1 MNKKVKKLISFVL
14 TLCMVCIMPISGISA
29 TEKSM
34 DTKESIQA
42 RVLEPNLVA
51 SAPTSTTGAAF
62 GILEVGQP
70 QYNASVNQSDSGT
83 HSDGKAWSWN
93 WDASSN
99 TLTLTNCKVEY
110 GIDIMNGVGKAT
122 IVIEGEV
129 DIKGQI
135 LCSGELDIKG
145 SKDAVL
151 NILNKDNAGIS
162 SASELVIEDITAYI
176 DVENGIGI
184 ANVDG
189 DLIVDGA
196 KIYVSTIE
204 GNWDGFHCQGGNIK
218 IIGKSQVR
226 TNPTTSG
233 YTLFAAQDI
242 YIKDEAVV
250 DVSNAGITGGIV
262 ADKALIIS
270 GGRVTSKSSGNL
282 GALCGYNNGVIIT
295 GGMVVTGDEGG
306 NNGVLKCDLTVSGSH
321 TQVTINGYIGKNG
334 NLNVSEGTVEVTKT
348 VSGLITVTGGTV
360 MVNGQIIPIGGIK
373 VAGVELD
380 SQRLSLYTNA
390 LPSTAW
396 LRATVIPFEA
406 KEKSVIWASD
416 NPLVATVDAYGNV
429 KAVGEGRAKI
439 SVTTV
444 EGGYQA
450 VCYVVVSKASSGG
463 GDSSSSGDSYR
474 DKEVLTNDPI
484 IGTIPSINTNVIDNT
499 IEATVST
506 DMVNEAIKKAQ
517 KQARE
522 HNSDEQNVVMA
533 INIEPQNT
541 LVKHLGVNLPKAS
554 VDTLVKEKVGEV
566 RITSDIINMHI
577 NLEALKEIQMHL
589 KTDVNILAKKIENPT
604 LSPQIQLILGDRP
617 VYDLFISGEEQNE
630 VTTFG
635 SGKVFVSIGYILQEG
650 ETPDGI
656 TAYFVEQEDKI
667 SKIPD
672 ATYNAKEQRVEFST
686 DHFSRFAVGSV
697 ALRSHFTDIT
707 KHWAKE
713 SIDFVADYGILEGT
727 GNNTFSPDALMTRG
741 MVTTALGRLAKA
753 EVDQYTKNH
762 FTDVKND
769 AYYSSYIE
777 WANTEGI
784 VRGLSSTIFA
794 PDEALTREQMAVI
807 IANYVKAF
815 GIELPKQQTEH
826 GYLDD
831 ADISTWAKEAVEYM
845 QVTGIITGK
854 TQGRFDPKA
863 TVSRGEIST
872 VLRRLIESS
881 PN

>member
-1 MNKKVKKLISFVL
+1 MKKLISFAL
-14 TLCMVCIMPISGISA
+14 TLCMVCIMPISGTSA
-29 TEKSM
+29 KEKSM

-42 RVLEPNLVA
+42 RVLDPSLVA

-62 GILEVGQP
+62 GILEVGEP
-70 QYNASVNQSDSGT
+70 QYNASMNQSDSGT
-83 HSDGKAWSWN
+83 HSDGKVWSWN

-122 IVIEGEV
+122 IIIEGDV

-135 LCSGELDIKG
+135 FCSGELDIKG

-151 NILNKDNAGIS
+151 TIWNEGNPAIS
-162 SASELVIEDITAYI
+162 SDSELMVKDITAYI

-184 ANVDG
+184 VNFGG

-250 DVSNAGITGGIV
+250 DVSSSGSSGGIV

-270 GGRVTSKSSGNL
+270 GGRVTSKSNGSFGT
-282 GALCGYNNGVIIT
+282 LCGYNNGVIIT
-295 GGMVVTGDEGG
+295 GGVVVTGDEDG
-306 NNGVLKCDLTVSGSH
+306 NNGVVKCDLTVRGTHS
-321 TQVTINGYIGKNG
+321 QVTINGYIGNNG

-390 LPSTAW
+390 LPSMAW

-416 NPLVATVDAYGNV
+416 SPLVATVDAYGNV

-474 DKEVLTNDPI
+474 DKEALTNDPI

-566 RITSDIINMHI
+566 RITSDIITMHI

-604 LSPQIQLILGDRP
+604 LSPQIKLVLGNRP

-650 ETPDGI
+650 ESPEEI
-656 TAYFVEQEDKI
+656 TAYFVEREDKI

-672 ATYNAKEQRVEFST
+672 ARYNAKEQRVEFST

-727 GNNTFSPDALMTRG
+727 GYNTFSPDALMTRA

-777 WANTEGI
+777 WAHREG
-784 VRGLSSTIFA
+784 VVKGLSNTTFA
-794 PDEALTREQMAVI
+794 PDDALTREQMAVI

-854 TQGRFDPKA
+854 NQGRFDPKA
-863 TVSRGEIST
+863 AVSRGEMST
-872 VLRRLIESS
+872 VLKRLIESS
-881 PN
+881 SN